1 MTVRE
6 NIASRSG
13 RYVSQPAGYQ
23 AFIPRPLPPVPSVR
37 IDDRML
43 KYLSRADRA
52 LGRLDGSVSNL
63 PNPDLFVFMY
73 IRKEA
78 VYSSQIEGTQASLT
92 DVLELEAKV
101 LEKDKAG
108 DASDVVNYVKAMD
121 YGLKRLETLPL
132 SLRLIREIHKILLKG
147 VRGGKMDP
155 GEFRKSQNW
164 VGPQGCSLMEATYV
178 PPPVHEMKL
187 ALSDFETFLHLDS
200 PLPPLIKI
208 GLAHGQFETIHPFID
223 GNGRIGRLLI
233 TFLLCREDILSQPLL
248 YLSHHFKKQRSQ
260 YYEKL
265 QAIRDDGEW
274 EGWILFFLQGIYE
287 VSRDAAETARRILS
301 MREKHRE
308 EIIKNFGSRSGNAV
322 KLLEHLYWSPI
333 ISIAFVRKLTGLAY
347 GNANNLVGRFEKM
360 GLLTEITGQKRN
372 RKYSY
377 KPYLELFND

>member
-1 MTVRE
+1 
-6 NIASRSG
+6 
-13 RYVSQPAGYQ
+13 
-23 AFIPRPLPPVPSVR
+23 
-37 IDDRML
+37 
-43 KYLSRADRA
+43 
-52 LGRLDGSVSNL
+52 
-63 PNPDLFVFMY
+63 MY

-92 DVLELEAKV
+92 DLLELEAKV
-101 LEKDKAG
+101 LEKGKAG

-147 VRGGKMDP
+147 ARGGRRDP
-155 GEFRKSQNW
+155 GEFRESQNW
-164 VGPQGCSLMEATYV
+164 IGPQGCSMTEATYV

-187 ALSDFETFLHLDS
+187 ALGDFETFLHLDS
-200 PLPPLIKI
+200 SLPPLIKI

-248 YLSHHFKKQRSQ
+248 YLSHHFKKQRAQ

-265 QAIRDDGEW
+265 QAIRDNGEW
-274 EGWILFFLQGIYE
+274 EEWLIFFLQGIYE
-287 VSRDAAETARRILS
+287 VSREAAETARRILS

-308 EIIKNFGSRSGNAV
+308 DIIKNFGSRSGNAV

-333 ISIAFVRKLTGLAY
+333 ISIAFVRKLTDLAY

-377 KPYLELFND
+377 KPYLELFNE